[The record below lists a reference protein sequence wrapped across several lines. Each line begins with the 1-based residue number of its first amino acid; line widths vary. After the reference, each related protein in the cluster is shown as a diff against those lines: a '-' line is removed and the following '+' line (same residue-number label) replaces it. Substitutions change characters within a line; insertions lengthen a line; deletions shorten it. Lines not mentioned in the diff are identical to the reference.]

1 MSCSFCYNRGHNITM
16 CNDIKIDI
24 YYHRIKN
31 IFMYILRQIYPHN
44 IENYTELGKS
54 ILNRFKLRE
63 LRAIGVQFCWQNARM
78 NKSQLIPIIWDY
90 FKTRI
95 YYPPPLPEEQQPPEL
110 IIDRTPSPLLM
121 RYGNMTISH
130 MMQYY
135 RNDEHI
141 VNIEMD
147 LMNNMIIRN
156 LIDAEAF
163 IAAVEAQV
171 QAQAEARQAHV
182 EARQAQIDAHL
193 EAQIQAQLAQQLEAQ
208 QLEAQQLEAQNKR
221 YNIMPT
227 IIIKDKNTEVE
238 EDADCPIC
246 YESIKSVDLI
256 TLNCSHKFCGSCIT
270 HILENHNSNSNSN
283 PTCALCR
290 TYMCKFDIQNPVVYH
305 LVAKYCVAL

>member
-1 MSCSFCYNRGHNITM
+1 MSCSFCYKRGHNITM
-16 CNDIKIDI
+16 CNDIFIDI

-78 NKSQLIPIIWDY
+78 NKYQLIPIIWDY

-110 IIDRTPSPLLM
+110 IIDRTPSPLLR
-121 RYGNMTISH
+121 RYGNRTMSH
-130 MMQYY
+130 MMHYY

-147 LMNNMIIRN
+147 LRNNMIIRN
-156 LIDAEAF
+156 LITEIDAVAAEAF
-163 IAAVEAQV
+163 IAAAEAQI

-193 EAQIQAQLAQQLEAQ
+193 EAHLEAQLAQQLEAQ
-208 QLEAQQLEAQNKR
+208 QLIEAQNKR
-221 YNIMPT
+221 YNIIPT
-227 IIIKDKNTEVE
+227 FIIKDENKEV

-246 YESIKSVDLI
+246 YESIKDVDLI

-270 HILENHNSNSNSN
+270 HILENHNINSK

-290 TYMCKFDIQNPVVYH
+290 TYMCKFDIQNPDVYH

>member
-1 MSCSFCYNRGHNITM
+1 MSCSFCYKRGHNITM
-16 CNDIKIDI
+16 CNDIFIDI

-31 IFMYILRQIYPHN
+31 IYMYILRQIYPHN

-121 RYGNMTISH
+121 RYGNITISR
-130 MMQYY
+130 MIQYY

-147 LMNNMIIRN
+147 LRNNMIIRN
-156 LIDAEAF
+156 LIDAVAAEAF
-163 IAAVEAQV
+163 IAAAQAQV
-171 QAQAEARQAHV
+171 QAQAEARQAYV
-182 EARQAQIDAHL
+182 EARQAQIVAHL
-193 EAQIQAQLAQQLEAQ
+193 EAQLAQQMEAQ
-208 QLEAQQLEAQNKR
+208 HKK
-221 YNIMPT
+221 YNIIPT
-227 IIIKDKNTEVE
+227 FIVKDENKEVE
-238 EDADCPIC
+238 ENAECPIC
-246 YESIKSVDLI
+246 YEGIKCVDLI

-270 HILENHNSNSNSN
+270 YILENHNINSN

-290 TYMCKFDIQNPVVYH
+290 TYMYKFDIQNPDVYH
-305 LVAKYCVAL
+305 LVAKYCVAI

>member
-1 MSCSFCYNRGHNITM
+1 MSCSFCYKRGHNITM
-16 CNDIKIDI
+16 CNDIFIDI

-130 MMQYY
+130 MMHYY

-156 LIDAEAF
+156 LTTEIEAVVATEVAVEAF
-163 IAAVEAQV
+163 IAAAEAQI

-182 EARQAQIDAHL
+182 EARQAQIDAQL
-193 EAQIQAQLAQQLEAQ
+193 AQQIQAQQQQQIQAQH
-208 QLEAQQLEAQNKR
+208 KK
-221 YNIMPT
+221 YNIIPT
-227 IIIKDKNTEVE
+227 FIVKDENKEVE
-238 EDADCPIC
+238 ENAECPIC
-246 YESIKSVDLI
+246 YEGIKCVDLI

-270 HILENHNSNSNSN
+270 YILENHNINSN
-283 PTCALCR
+283 PKCALCR
-290 TYMCKFDIQNPVVYH
+290 TYMYKFDIQNPDVYH
-305 LVAKYCVAL
+305 LVAKYCVAI